1 MRIYQFTKTGDH
13 HVNHCEDYTITE
25 TLGTDKILCAVMDGC
40 TMGTDSYFAS
50 TLTGKLL
57 RKIAIERRFQAFYE
71 KTPSLDCKAESKEVL
86 RRLMTEL
93 RAIKNLLF
101 LNSDELLTTLI
112 LGVFD
117 LQKNEGFV
125 LTVGDGLVYANG
137 VYTEYEQN
145 NIPDYIGYHLS
156 EDFETWFSAQHQVVT
171 VDTLSDISLSTD
183 GIFTFLPYDQGIYN
197 ISKDPV
203 DYLLLDCSDEDMA
216 NMLLKKTTFL
226 EQHCGLRPTDDL
238 GIIRL
243 RW

>member
-1 MRIYQFTKTGDH
+1 MQIYQFTKIGDH

-25 TLGTDKILCAVMDGC
+25 TLGPDKILCAVMDGC
-40 TMGTDSYFAS
+40 TMGTDSYLAS

-57 RKIAIERRFQAFYE
+57 RKIAVERRFQAFYE
-71 KTPSLDCKAESKEVL
+71 KTPPLDCKAELKEVM

-93 RAIKNLLF
+93 RTVKNLLF

-117 LQKNEGFV
+117 LQKKEGFI
-125 LTVGDGLVYANG
+125 LTIGDGLVYING
-137 VYTEYEQN
+137 VYTEYQQN
-145 NIPDYIGYHLS
+145 NIPDYLGYHLS
-156 EDFETWFSAQHQVVT
+156 EDFETWFSVQHQILT
-171 VDTLSDISLSTD
+171 VNTLSDISFSTD
-183 GIFTFLPYDQGIYN
+183 GILTFAPYNHGIYN

-203 DYLLLDCSDEDMA
+203 DYLLLDCSDEEMA

-226 EQHCGLRPTDDL
+226 EQRCGLRPTDDL

>member
-13 HVNHCEDYTITE
+13 HINHCEDYTITD
-25 TLGTDKILCAVMDGC
+25 TPGTDKLLCAVMDGC

-71 KTPSLDCKAESKEVL
+71 KTTPPDCKAELKEIL
-86 RRLMTEL
+86 RRLMEEL
-93 RAIKNLLF
+93 RTVKNLLF
-101 LNSDELLTTLI
+101 LNLDELLTTLI

-117 LQKNEGFV
+117 LQKNEGFI
-125 LTVGDGLVYANG
+125 LTVGDGLVCVNG
-137 VYTEYEQN
+137 VYAEYQQN
-145 NIPDYIGYHLS
+145 NIPDYLGYHLS
-156 EDFETWFSAQHQVVT
+156 EDFETWFSSQHQVLT
-171 VDTLSDISLSTD
+171 VNTLHDISLSTD
-183 GIFTFLPYDQGIYN
+183 GILTFAPYDHGLYN

-203 DYLLLDCSDEDMA
+203 DYLLLDCSDEEMA

-226 EQHCGLRPTDDL
+226 EQLCGIRPTDDL
-238 GIIRL
+238 GIVRL

>member
-1 MRIYQFTKTGDH
+1 
-13 HVNHCEDYTITE
+13 
-25 TLGTDKILCAVMDGC
+25 
-40 TMGTDSYFAS
+40 
-50 TLTGKLL
+50 
-57 RKIAIERRFQAFYE
+57 
-71 KTPSLDCKAESKEVL
+71 
-86 RRLMTEL
+86 MTEL
-93 RAIKNLLF
+93 RTIKNLLF

-226 EQHCGLRPTDDL
+226 EQRCGLRPTDDL

>member
-57 RKIAIERRFQAFYE
+57 RKIAIERRFQAFHE